1 MSVDVKKAVQFKNGY
16 ANLGWMKK
24 QWPWWTAGLMTG
36 LAEVINY
43 FFLPLGHPK
52 HKFIGVTSG
61 MARMLAGAES
71 TVFRG
76 SLIATKS
83 DYQPSIQWVIL
94 GALITALV
102 LAWMEGEFRGW
113 VKYPKG
119 LLVSTAFGAFFF
131 AWGTRVAGGCT
142 LHHLLGGFA
151 AMNIKSWVV
160 MLFATVGALAGFAI
174 LRQFNLSQ
182 YFKSQDTQWFAS
194 QAKDLGWADG
204 LTYDDTKSGTTSWL
218 FKALVAF
225 MIILG
230 ILFLYN
236 ALFGNDFAVRVGYA
250 DTFEKTKLFKAML
263 TAQNLPGIIML
274 LIVGALLGASV
285 AKTGFGTECG
295 LINPELGSIAEKGER
310 TGANFLRM
318 PFSIRTVF
326 VSYQPFA
333 ALSLHL
339 FITALAIFIGFAF
352 MGIMEGHHWATEAFA
367 TQYAQANGMEF
378 HKTGIAIREMTSLS
392 MDIFG
397 GLLLGIGTFLMIG
410 CEFRNYGRTGLL
422 YITGLLIWPFF
433 YVGYLPYTL
442 ARDFWDGLMGSS
454 PYTSTTFFP
463 ALVAPSSHTAQ
474 VIIYALYVLF
484 WLAAFIWAMK
494 RGAKNIGVEPTDLL
508 KMNSEDMYLARL
520 EKIKAEGKFEEL
532 DAIEKELFDMAQK
545 A

>member
-1 MSVDVKKAVQFKNGY
+1 MSETQAGTVNFKDGY
-16 ANLGWMKK
+16 ADSGWLKR

-36 LAEVINY
+36 IAEVIN
-43 FFLPLGHPK
+43 FLFLPLGHAK
-52 HKFIGVTSG
+52 HKFVGVTSG

-71 TVFRG
+71 TVFGG
-76 SLIATKS
+76 SLIATKA
-83 DYQPSIQWVIL
+83 DYQPSLQWVII
-94 GALITALV
+94 GALISALV
-102 LAWMEGEFRGW
+102 FAWLEGEHRGW

-119 LLVSTAFGAFFF
+119 MLISTAFGAFFF

-151 AMNIKSWVV
+151 AMNVKSWVV
-160 MLFATVGALAGFAI
+160 MFFATIGALGGFAL
-174 LRQFNLSQ
+174 LRQLNLSQ
-182 YFKSQDTQWFAS
+182 YFRSQDTKWFAS
-194 QAKDLGWADG
+194 QARDMGWADG
-204 LTYDDTKSGTTSWL
+204 LTYDPKESGAKSWF
-218 FKALVAF
+218 FKALAAF
-225 MIILG
+225 MILLG

-236 ALFGNDFAVRVGYA
+236 AIFGNDFAVTAGFA
-250 DTFEKTKLFKAML
+250 SSFEKTKMYKAML
-263 TAQNLPGIIML
+263 SVKNLPNIIML
-274 LIVGALLGASV
+274 LIVGVLLGASV

-295 LINPELGSIAEKGER
+295 LINPELGAIAEKGER

-339 FITALAIFIGFAF
+339 VIIGSVIFIAFAF
-352 MGIMEGHHWATEAFA
+352 FGIMEGHHWATKAFA
-367 TQYAQANGMEF
+367 EKFAAGTGLHF
-378 HKTGIAIREMTSLS
+378 HNTGISIRTMTSLS

-397 GLLLGIGTFLMIG
+397 GLLLGLGTFLMIG

-463 ALVAPSSHTAQ
+463 ALVAPTNHTVQ
-474 VIIYALYVLF
+474 VLIYALYIII
-484 WLAAFIWAMK
+484 WIAAFIWAVK
-494 RGAKNIGVEPTDLL
+494 KGAKNVGTTPKKLL
-508 KMNSEDMYLARL
+508 GMNSEAMYLSRI
-520 EKIKAEGKFEEL
+520 EKIKAEGGLDEL
-532 DAIEKELFDMAQK
+532 NAVEKELFETAQK